1 MKIYH
6 DIRRALESRDGFL
19 HLLHPAPDG
28 DSIGCC
34 VATHLALKKLGKQSF
49 VYCPNRLP
57 SVFLSLAGAEEIQS
71 SKPDFARY
79 PVLMLYD
86 LGDVTRIERDYGWL
100 LRQSSLCI
108 NIDHHVSNTRF
119 ADLNLVDVKAA
130 ATGELIFRLLKPMD
144 GLLDKEIAS
153 WLYVSLM
160 TDTGNFRFSNTTA
173 QTFRIASDLVQLGAN
188 PNELYRA
195 VYEQK
200 DFNRL
205 CFIRECL
212 QRIRLEERGRLA
224 VADIP
229 FALFRRYRQE
239 NEDSQEVLDYM
250 RGLKGVK
257 VAVLFKE
264 FKDKVKISLRSSSEV
279 DVEKIAQKFG
289 GGGHPKASGADFSL
303 PLAEVKKQVMKVL
316 HKELKSYG

>member
-1 MKIYH
+1 MRSCY
-6 DIRRALESRDGFL
+6 DIRRALESQDGFL

-34 VATHLALKKLGKQSF
+34 VGMHLALKKKGKQSY
-49 VYCPNRLP
+49 VYSPNRLP
-57 SVFLSLAGAEEIQS
+57 SVFLSLPGAEEIHS
-71 SKPDFARY
+71 AKPDFSRY

-86 LGDVTRIERDYGWL
+86 LGDVARIERDYGWL

-130 ATGELIFRLLKPMD
+130 ATGELVFRLLKAMD
-144 GLLDKEIAS
+144 GLDKDIAS

-173 QTFRIASDLVQLGAN
+173 QTLRIASDLVLLGAN

-212 QRIRLEERGRLA
+212 QRVRLEERGRVA
-224 VADIP
+224 AADIP

-250 RGLKGVK
+250 RGLRGVK

-279 DVEKIAQKFG
+279 DVERIAQQFG